1 MITSPEQKAST
12 RPSVRAVL
20 TDPVLLLA
28 HGLGS
33 GLAPKAPGTFGTFAA
48 LLPWYFM
55 AQWPLLI
62 YGIVVVLS
70 ALAGVWLCGEAQKR
84 MGVAS
89 DADPGSIVWDEWVG
103 VWIALAGVPLL
114 GVPLNDMALAWPWVV
129 TAVLLFRV
137 FDILKPG
144 PIGWLDQ
151 HVHGGWGIMLD
162 DVAAGLAAVFALI
175 GLHWLLG
182 LL

>member
-1 MITSPEQKAST
+1 MNNPPT
-12 RPSVRAVL
+12 RSGVRAML

-28 HGLGS
+28 HGFGS

-55 AQWPLLI
+55 AQWPVWM
-62 YGIVVVLS
+62 YGVVV
-70 ALAGVWLCGEAQKR
+70 ALAALVGVWLCGEAQMR
-84 MGVAS
+84 LGVAG

-114 GVPLNDMALAWPWVV
+114 GVSLNDPAVAWPWIVA
-129 TAVLLFRV
+129 AVLLFRV
-137 FDILKPG
+137 FDIFKPG
-144 PIGWLDQ
+144 PIGWLDK

-162 DVAAGLAAVFALI
+162 DVLAGLFAMLSLF

-182 LL
+182 ML